1 MKLSIAAGFHANWKR
16 AAAQRRSRAAMLLTA
31 AAVLMVHTA
40 AWAQQPPPPP
50 AQPAPS
56 PSPQAPQQPA
66 PPPPPPGYPPPPPY
80 GPPPGYPG
88 PGYPGPG
95 YPGSYGYYPQPYY
108 QQPPPRGNY
117 RPFSLGF
124 GIGAAGLRFYDNA
137 GATGEGGLSYTLRLG
152 FGVSRAWTIF
162 LGIDGAGVNHDG
174 YGSVFQT
181 GYFLGAQFFP
191 LSRLYV
197 RAGLGLATASVEDNN
212 LYYPRRRDTGQAF
225 MGAAGFEF
233 AQGYNTSLALEFS
246 LVAARYPGETWAS
259 TGLNFVLS
267 FF

>member
-16 AAAQRRSRAAMLLTA
+16 AAAQTRSRAAMLLTA

-40 AWAQQPPPPP
+40 AWAQQPPPGP

-56 PSPQAPQQPA
+56 TPSPSPQQPPP

-88 PGYPGPG
+88 SPPG
-95 YPGSYGYYPQPYY
+95 YPGSYGYYPPTYY
-108 QQPPPRGNY
+108 QPPPPRGNY

-124 GIGAAGLRFYDNA
+124 GIGAAGLRFYDNV

-152 FGVSRAWTIF
+152 FGVSRSWTIF
-162 LGIDGAGVNHDG
+162 LGLDGAGVNHDG

-191 LSRLYV
+191 LSRLYL
-197 RAGLGLATASVEDNN
+197 RAGLGLATASVEDNS

-233 AQGYNTSLALEFS
+233 AQGYNTSLGLEFS
-246 LVAARYPGETWAS
+246 VVAARYPGETWAS